1 MTLYIGVDFHPH
13 QQTVAWC
20 DTQTGETDTCTLRHN
35 LSEVLKFYQSV
46 SPSVVGIKASSRA
59 VWFEQVLEQTN
70 HQLLI
75 GNPAL
80 IRARARSRHK
90 SDARDAQLILDLL
103 VKDEFPAIWRRSSA
117 SSQIIDVLH
126 LRRQLVNQRT
136 QTYNRLQALAH
147 SGGLPRGKMRSIAF
161 QSLLKQVPVNES
173 GQIQREN
180 LFSLLDQL
188 NKQICELQKWLKQKA
203 ANDKQVQLLMTQRGV
218 GYLTALATVNTL
230 GDVSRF
236 EKLSKQVVAFAGLDS
251 LEKSSAGKTRFGR
264 ISKAGSPLLRG
275 LLGQSA
281 NIVIRYDVR
290 LKAFYKGLAKRKPI
304 AVAKTATARKLLV
317 KLAIMLRDN
326 ITADEFDRRG
336 IAVGNARFLTGSG
349 MTAG

>member
-20 DTQTGETDTCTLRHN
+20 DTQTGETDTRTLPHN

-46 SPSVVGIKASSRA
+46 SPSIVGIEASSRA
-59 VWFEQVLEQTN
+59 VWFEQLLEETN
-70 HQLLI
+70 HQLLV
-75 GNPAL
+75 GNPTL
-80 IRARARSRHK
+80 IRARARSRRK
-90 SDARDAQLILDLL
+90 SDNRDAQLILDLL
-103 VKDEFPAIWRRSSA
+103 VKNEFPAIWRRPQA
-117 SSQIIDVLH
+117 IDVLH
-126 LRRQLVNQRT
+126 LRRQLVHQRT

-147 SGGLPRGKMRSIAF
+147 SGGLPKGKMKTLGF
-161 QSLLKQVPVNES
+161 QSLLKAVPMNES
-173 GQIQREN
+173 GQMQRDH
-180 LFSLLDQL
+180 LFSLLEQL
-188 NKQICELQKWLKQKA
+188 TKQIRELQSWLNRKA
-203 ANDKQVQLLMTQRGV
+203 SSDKQVQLLLTQRGV
-218 GYLTALATVNTL
+218 GYLTALAMVHTL

-236 EKLSKQVVAFAGLDS
+236 EKVSKQVIAFAGLDS

-281 NIVIRYDVR
+281 NIVIRYDAR

-326 ITADEFDRRG
+326 ITAEEFDRRG
-336 IAVGNARFLTGSG
+336 KSSWQCSILDKV
-349 MTAG
+349 

>member
-1 MTLYIGVDFHPH
+1 M
-13 QQTVAWC
+13 Q
-20 DTQTGETDTCTLRHN
+20 HN

-46 SPSVVGIKASSRA
+46 SPSIVGIETSSRA
-59 VWFEQVLEQTN
+59 TWFEQLLEETN

-90 SDARDAQLILDLL
+90 SDNRDAQLILDLL
-103 VKDEFPAIWRRSSA
+103 VKDEFPAIWRRSQA

-147 SGGLPRGKMRSIAF
+147 SGGLPKGKMKTLGF
-161 QSLLKQVPVNES
+161 QSLLKEVAMNES
-173 GQIQREN
+173 GQMQREH
-180 LFSLLDQL
+180 LFSLLEQL
-188 NKQICELQKWLKQKA
+188 TKQIRELQSWLNRKA
-203 ANDKQVQLLMTQRGV
+203 SSDKQVQLLMTQRGV
-218 GYLTALATVNTL
+218 GYLTALATVHTL

-236 EKLSKQVVAFAGLDS
+236 EKVSKQVIAFAGLDS

-281 NIVIRYDVR
+281 NIVIRYDTR
-290 LKAFYKGLAKRKPI
+290 LKSFYKGLAKRKPK

-317 KLAIMLRDN
+317 KLAIMLRDS
-326 ITADEFDRRG
+326 ITAEEFDRRG
-336 IAVGNARFLTGSG
+336 IAVGNARFLTGSDV
-349 MTAG
+349 TAG

>member
-13 QQTVAWC
+13 QQTLAWC
-20 DTQTGETDTCTLRHN
+20 DTQTGETDTCTLQHN
-35 LSEVLKFYQSV
+35 LSEVFKFYQSV
-46 SPSVVGIKASSRA
+46 SPSVVGIEASSRA
-59 VWFEQVLEQTN
+59 VWFEQLLEETN
-70 HQLLI
+70 HQLLV

-90 SDARDAQLILDLL
+90 SDNRDAQLILDLL
-103 VKDEFPAIWRRSSA
+103 VKDEFPAIWRRSQA
-117 SSQIIDVLH
+117 SNQVIDVLH

-147 SGGLPRGKMRSIAF
+147 SGGLPKGKMKTLGF
-161 QSLLKQVPVNES
+161 QSLLKAVPMNES
-173 GQIQREN
+173 GQMQREH
-180 LFSLLDQL
+180 LFSLLEQL
-188 NKQICELQKWLKQKA
+188 TKQIRELQSWLNRKA
-203 ANDKQVQLLMTQRGV
+203 SSDKQVQLLLTQRGV
-218 GYLTALATVNTL
+218 GYLTALAMVHTL

-236 EKLSKQVVAFAGLDS
+236 EKVSKQVIAFAGLDS

-281 NIVIRYDVR
+281 NIVIRYDTR

-336 IAVGNARFLTGSG
+336 VTVGNARFLTRSE
-349 MTAG
+349 MTVG

>member
-20 DTQTGETDTCTLRHN
+20 DTQTGETDTCTLQHN

-46 SPSVVGIKASSRA
+46 SPSIVGIETSSRA
-59 VWFEQVLEQTN
+59 TWFEQLLEETN

-90 SDARDAQLILDLL
+90 SDNRDAQLILDLL

-147 SGGLPRGKMRSIAF
+147 SGGLPKGKMKTLGF
-161 QSLLKQVPVNES
+161 QSLLKEVAMNES
-173 GQIQREN
+173 GQMQREH
-180 LFSLLDQL
+180 LFSLLEQL
-188 NKQICELQKWLKQKA
+188 TKQIRELQSWLNRKA
-203 ANDKQVQLLMTQRGV
+203 SSDKQVQLLMTQRGV
-218 GYLTALATVNTL
+218 GYLTALATVHTL

-236 EKLSKQVVAFAGLDS
+236 EKVSKQVIAFAGLDS

-281 NIVIRYDVR
+281 NIVIRYDTR
-290 LKAFYKGLAKRKPI
+290 LKSFYKGLAKRKPK

-317 KLAIMLRDN
+317 KLAIMLRDS
-326 ITADEFDRRG
+326 ITA
-336 IAVGNARFLTGSG
+336 
-349 MTAG
+349 

>member
-20 DTQTGETDTCTLRHN
+20 DTQTGETATCTLQHN
-35 LSEVLKFYQSV
+35 LSEVFKFYQSF
-46 SPSVVGIKASSRA
+46 SPSIVGIEASSRA
-59 VWFEQVLEQTN
+59 VWFEQLLEQTN
-70 HQLLI
+70 HQLLV
-75 GNPAL
+75 GNPTL

-103 VKDEFPAIWRRSSA
+103 VKDEFPAIWRRSQA
-117 SSQIIDVLH
+117 SNQVIDVLH
-126 LRRQLVNQRT
+126 LRRQLVGQRT

-147 SGGLPRGKMRSIAF
+147 SGGLPKGKMKSIAF
-161 QSLLKQVPVNES
+161 QHLLKQVPMNES
-173 GQIQREN
+173 GQMQREHLFN
-180 LFSLLDQL
+180 LLEQL
-188 NKQICELQKWLKQKA
+188 NKQIRELQSWLRQKA
-203 ANDKQVQLLMTQRGV
+203 SSDKQVQLLLTQRGV
-218 GYLTALATVNTL
+218 GYLTALATIYTL

-236 EKLSKQVVAFAGLDS
+236 EKVSKQVVAFAGLDS
-251 LEKSSAGKTRFGR
+251 LEKSSAGKTCFGR

-281 NIVIRYDVR
+281 HIVIRYDAR

-326 ITADEFDRRG
+326 ITAEEFDRRG
-336 IAVGNARFLTGSG
+336 KSSWQCSILDKVCA
-349 MTAG
+349 

>member
-13 QQTVAWC
+13 QQTIAWC
-20 DTQTGETDTCTLRHN
+20 DTQTGETDTCTLQHN

-46 SPSVVGIKASSRA
+46 SPSIVGIEASSRA
-59 VWFEQVLEQTN
+59 VWFEQLLEETN

-90 SDARDAQLILDLL
+90 SDNRDAQLILDLL
-103 VKDEFPAIWRRSSA
+103 IKDEFPAIWRRSQA
-117 SSQIIDVLH
+117 SNQVIDVLH
-126 LRRQLVNQRT
+126 LRRQLVHQRT

-147 SGGLPRGKMRSIAF
+147 SGGLPKGKMKTLSF
-161 QSLLKQVPVNES
+161 QNLLKAVPMNES
-173 GQIQREN
+173 GQMQREH
-180 LFSLLDQL
+180 LFSLLEQL
-188 NKQICELQKWLKQKA
+188 TKQIRELQSWLNRKA
-203 ANDKQVQLLMTQRGV
+203 SSDKQVQLLLTQRGV
-218 GYLTALATVNTL
+218 GYLTALAMVHTL

-236 EKLSKQVVAFAGLDS
+236 EKVSKQVIAFAGLDS

-281 NIVIRYDVR
+281 NIVIRYDTR

-326 ITADEFDRRG
+326 ITAEEFDRRG
-336 IAVGNARFLTGSG
+336 VTVGNARFLTGSK
-349 MTAG
+349 

>member
-1 MTLYIGVDFHPH
+1 MTLYIGVDFHPY

-20 DTQTGETDTCTLRHN
+20 DTQTGETDTCTLQHN
-35 LSEVLKFYQSV
+35 LSEVLKFYQSF
-46 SPSVVGIKASSRA
+46 SPSIVGIEASSRA

-90 SDARDAQLILDLL
+90 SDERDAQLILDLL
-103 VKDEFPAIWRRSSA
+103 VKNEFPAIWRRSQA
-117 SSQIIDVLH
+117 SNQVIDVLH

-147 SGGLPRGKMRSIAF
+147 SGGLPKGKMKSLSF
-161 QSLLKQVPVNES
+161 QSLLKQVPMNES
-173 GQIQREN
+173 GQMQREHLFN
-180 LFSLLDQL
+180 LLEQL
-188 NKQICELQKWLKQKA
+188 TKQIRELQSWLRQKA
-203 ANDKQVQLLMTQRGV
+203 ASDRQVQLLLTQRGV
-218 GYLTALATVNTL
+218 GYLTALATVHTL
-230 GDVSRF
+230 GDVARF
-236 EKLSKQVVAFAGLDS
+236 QKVSKQVIAFAGLDS

-281 NIVIRYDVR
+281 NIVIRYDTR
-290 LKAFYKGLAKRKPI
+290 LKAFYKKLSKRKPV

-326 ITADEFDRRG
+326 ITAEEFDRRG
-336 IAVGNARFLTGSG
+336 KAQLVMLDF
-349 MTAG
+349 